1 MYELKIQHEFL
12 EKLSPDGKKWLARA
26 MVGALVVDK
35 TLDVSEM
42 PYMKEALGIVAE
54 NAEEKQVLLEAAKTR
69 QVPDL
74 GNLEVDRE
82 AAGAFFYYLVEL
94 IAADGKVKNSEVTY
108 LTTICGKLGFP
119 PETAKNALRWSR
131 DLVKLNQERNL
142 VIAALK
148 ELRPV
153 YA

>member
-1 MYELKIQHEFL
+1 MYELKIQPEFL

-35 TLDVSEM
+35 TLDASEM

-69 QVPDL
+69 QVPDF

-142 VIAALK
+142 MIAALK
-148 ELRPV
+148 QLRPV

>member
-82 AAGAFFYYLVEL
+82 AAGGFFYYLVEL

-119 PETAKNALRWSR
+119 PETAKTALRWSR

-142 VIAALK
+142 MIAALK
-148 ELRPV
+148 ELRPI

>member
-1 MYELKIQHEFL
+1 MYELKIQPEFL

-35 TLDVSEM
+35 TLDASEM

-108 LTTICGKLGFP
+108 LTTISGKLGFP
-119 PETAKNALRWSR
+119 PETAKNAMRWAS

-142 VIAALK
+142 MIAALK